1 MKEQSAAGIL
11 ETTIEKVKNL
21 VNVSTIIG
29 EPMNIDGGITII
41 PVSKVTYG
49 FASGGS
55 DFPSKTNKE
64 IFGGGGGAGVTIT
77 PVAFLVISDGEVTI
91 KHITAFDNAAE
102 RVVNLVPEMFDKVTS
117 VVNKAKKE
125 KEKEKQLL
133 MMPRSMFPQF
143 PQRMFLPRT
152 NKRFSNFIIIN
163 LPPAYFKNMAGG

>member
-21 VNVSTIIG
+21 VSVSTIIG
-29 EPMNIDGGITII
+29 DPMQIEGMTII

-55 DFPSKTNKE
+55 DFPSKTNQE

-125 KEKEKQLL
+125 KAKAAQDAADDALVSATMEELVKPE
-133 MMPRSMFPQF
+133 
-143 PQRMFLPRT
+143 
-152 NKRFSNFIIIN
+152 
-163 LPPAYFKNMAGG
+163 A